1 MQSCFQQKPPSA
13 PLCQSTDAFPAQP
26 FHWPRLA
33 ARTLLLPRTG
43 WCWALPTP
51 QHPGSITA
59 PLRAWRLRRGHGK
72 SAARQEREREK
83 YKLLKGGPHSRFN
96 ARALECNG
104 KIPLASEKKSDK
116 IHYNLSAWSPFASAL
131 VQVDLA
137 QKGELATFLRGVEG
151 FHART
156 WGIKNLETKKGSPQF
171 SDIPVISRLLEFS
184 FPLYPDQVVSPAF
197 EISFS

>member
-1 MQSCFQQKPPSA
+1 MQWKNP
-13 PLCQSTDAFPAQP
+13 
-26 FHWPRLA
+26 
-33 ARTLLLPRTG
+33 TG
-43 WCWALPTP
+43 FRKK
-51 QHPGSITA
+51 I
-59 PLRAWRLRRGHGK
+59 
-72 SAARQEREREK
+72 RQ
-83 YKLLKGGPHSRFN
+83 N
-96 ARALECNG
+96 
-104 KIPLASEKKSDK
+104 
-116 IHYNLSAWSPFASAL
+116 HYNLSAWSPFASAL

-151 FHART
+151 FHTRT

>member
-1 MQSCFQQKPPSA
+1 M
-13 PLCQSTDAFPAQP
+13 
-26 FHWPRLA
+26 
-33 ARTLLLPRTG
+33 LLLPSPFTG
-43 WCWALPTP
+43 PGWQPGHCSCPGQGGAGHCPHPST
-51 QHPGSITA
+51 PGSITA

-137 QKGELATFLRGVEG
+137 QEGELATFLRGVEG

-156 WGIKNLETKKGSPQF
+156 WGIKNLETKTGSPQF

>member
-1 MQSCFQQKPPSA
+1 MMENVKRR
-13 PLCQSTDAFPAQP
+13 
-26 FHWPRLA
+26 H
-33 ARTLLLPRTG
+33 G
-43 WCWALPTP
+43 M
-51 QHPGSITA
+51 
-59 PLRAWRLRRGHGK
+59 RLRRGHGK
-72 SAARQEREREK
+72 SATRQEREREK
-83 YKLLKGGPHSRFN
+83 YKLLKGGSHSRFN

-104 KIPLASEKKSDK
+104 KISLASEKKSDK

-171 SDIPVISRLLEFS
+171 SDIPVISRLLEFG
-184 FPLYPDQVVSPAF
+184 FPLYLTLIKWSHQHLKFPFPECHHVTPSNSA
-197 EISFS
+197 